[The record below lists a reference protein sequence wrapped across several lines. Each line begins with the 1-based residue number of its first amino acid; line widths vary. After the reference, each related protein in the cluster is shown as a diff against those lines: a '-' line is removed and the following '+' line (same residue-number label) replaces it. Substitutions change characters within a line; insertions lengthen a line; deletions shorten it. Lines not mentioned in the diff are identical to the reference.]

1 MRPLGYLSHFALV
14 LLPVMHFAFARA
26 QVEQARPY
34 GVEVPGVGAALG
46 SILISDQSQVIVLA
60 SSGKSPGRY
69 IRLYLMIM
77 EENGGPE
84 IFVLQSRRRTK
95 TNSISGMPTR

>member
-1 MRPLGYLSHFALV
+1 MRASRYLSHFALV

-34 GVEVPGVGAALG
+34 GAEVPCVGAALG
-46 SILISDQSQVIVLA
+46 SILISGQIQVTVLA
-60 SSGKSPGRY
+60 FGIKCPGRN
-69 IRLYLMIM
+69 IRLYLMNL

-84 IFVLQSRRRTK
+84 I
-95 TNSISGMPTR
+95 